1 MSENFALTIQ
11 NMKKKQL
18 AMEIKKCNEITMK
31 YGVTLSDTQIENLIN
46 KRFESLKNTGRIEF
60 GDGILKE
67 LIEAFCDSPYIIQEN
82 YEETLEELQDIFY
95 FFKGEAMDQI
105 ADDELIE
112 FMKEYFNGECQGSI
126 EYLSGTNLEELCR
139 NTRYGLNRERF
150 ISLDF
155 SHSIA

>member
-18 AMEIKKCNEITMK
+18 AMEIKKCNEVTMR

-46 KRFESLKNTGRIEF
+46 KRFESLKSTGRVEF

-112 FMKEYFNGECQGSI
+112 FMKEYFNCECQGSI

-139 NTRYGLNRERF
+139 DTRYGLNRER
-150 ISLDF
+150 
-155 SHSIA
+155 

>member
-18 AMEIKKCNEITMK
+18 AMEIKKCNEVTMR

-46 KRFESLKNTGRIEF
+46 KRFESLKSTGRVEF

-112 FMKEYFNGECQGSI
+112 FMKEYFNGECQGAI

-139 NTRYGLNRERF
+139 NTRYGLNRER
-150 ISLDF
+150 
-155 SHSIA
+155 

>member
-126 EYLSGTNLEELCR
+126 
-139 NTRYGLNRERF
+139 
-150 ISLDF
+150 
-155 SHSIA
+155 

>member
-82 YEETLEELQDIFY
+82 YEETLEELQVIFY

-139 NTRYGLNRERF
+139 NTRYGLNRER
-150 ISLDF
+150 
-155 SHSIA
+155 

>member
-46 KRFESLKNTGRIEF
+46 KRFESLKSTGRVEF
-60 GDGILKE
+60 GEGILKE

-139 NTRYGLNRERF
+139 DTRYGLNRER
-150 ISLDF
+150 
-155 SHSIA
+155 

>member
-18 AMEIKKCNEITMK
+18 AMEIKKCNEVTMK
-31 YGVTLSDTQIENLIN
+31 YGVTLSDIQIENLIN
-46 KRFESLKNTGRIEF
+46 KRFESLKGTGRVEF

-139 NTRYGLNRERF
+139 DTRYGLNRER
-150 ISLDF
+150 
-155 SHSIA
+155 

>member
-46 KRFESLKNTGRIEF
+46 KRFESLKSTGRVEF

-139 NTRYGLNRERF
+139 NTRYGLNRER
-150 ISLDF
+150 
-155 SHSIA
+155 

>member
-18 AMEIKKCNEITMK
+18 VMEIKKCNEITMK

-60 GDGILKE
+60 GDGILKG

-112 FMKEYFNGECQGSI
+112 FMKEILMVSVKDQ
-126 EYLSGTNLEELCR
+126 
-139 NTRYGLNRERF
+139 
-150 ISLDF
+150 
-155 SHSIA
+155 

>member
-18 AMEIKKCNEITMK
+18 AMEIKKCNEVTIK

-46 KRFESLKNTGRIEF
+46 KRFESLKNTGRVEF
-60 GDGILKE
+60 GDGVLKE
-67 LIEAFCDSPYIIQEN
+67 LIEAFCDSPYIIQET
-82 YEETLEELQDIFY
+82 YEETLEELQEIFY
-95 FFKGEAMDQI
+95 FFKGEAMEQI

-112 FMKEYFNGECQGSI
+112 FMKKCFNGECQGSI

-139 NTRYGLNRERF
+139 NTRYGLNRER
-150 ISLDF
+150 
-155 SHSIA
+155 

>member
-126 EYLSGTNLEELCR
+126 EYFSGTNLEELCR
-139 NTRYGLNRERF
+139 NTRYGLNRER
-150 ISLDF
+150 
-155 SHSIA
+155 

>member
-126 EYLSGTNLEELCR
+126 EYLSVTNLEELCR
-139 NTRYGLNRERF
+139 DTRYGLNRER
-150 ISLDF
+150 
-155 SHSIA
+155 

>member
-11 NMKKKQL
+11 NIKKKQL
-18 AMEIKKCNEITMK
+18 AMEIKKCNEVTMR

-46 KRFESLKNTGRIEF
+46 KRFESLKSTGRVEF

-139 NTRYGLNRERF
+139 DTRYGLNRER
-150 ISLDF
+150 
-155 SHSIA
+155 

>member
-18 AMEIKKCNEITMK
+18 AMEIKKCNEVTMR

-139 NTRYGLNRERF
+139 DTRYGLNRER
-150 ISLDF
+150 
-155 SHSIA
+155 

>member
-139 NTRYGLNRERF
+139 NTVCGLNRER
-150 ISLDF
+150 
-155 SHSIA
+155 

>member
-1 MSENFALTIQ
+1 
-11 NMKKKQL
+11 MKKKQL

-139 NTRYGLNRERF
+139 NTRYGLNRER
-150 ISLDF
+150 
-155 SHSIA
+155 

>member
-46 KRFESLKNTGRIEF
+46 KRLESLKNTGRIEF

-139 NTRYGLNRERF
+139 NTRYGLNRER
-150 ISLDF
+150 
-155 SHSIA
+155 

>member
-1 MSENFALTIQ
+1 R
-11 NMKKKQL
+11 
-18 AMEIKKCNEITMK
+18 

-46 KRFESLKNTGRIEF
+46 KRFESLKSTGRVEF

-139 NTRYGLNRERF
+139 DTRYGLNRER
-150 ISLDF
+150 
-155 SHSIA
+155 

>member
-95 FFKGEAMDQI
+95 FFMGEAMDQI

-139 NTRYGLNRERF
+139 NTRYGLNRER
-150 ISLDF
+150 
-155 SHSIA
+155 

>member
-1 MSENFALTIQ
+1 VIGMSENFALTIQ

-139 NTRYGLNRERF
+139 NTRYGLNRER
-150 ISLDF
+150 
-155 SHSIA
+155 

>member
-67 LIEAFCDSPYIIQEN
+67 LIEAFCDSPYIMKDT

-139 NTRYGLNRERF
+139 NTRYGLNRGK
-150 ISLDF
+150 
-155 SHSIA
+155 

>member
-105 ADDELIE
+105 ADDELVE

-139 NTRYGLNRERF
+139 NTRYGLNRER
-150 ISLDF
+150 
-155 SHSIA
+155 